1 MRILALLG
9 GLAAGCQTTAET
21 RLDNPDAVD
30 TASTHQALVVPTA
43 PYRNNS
49 PWSIV
54 PDLGVR
60 GSVPSPDPLATDAWS
75 IHEATFSN
83 GRDSNSPGTASRTDW
98 YPLAAG
104 VDWSQFESS
113 PAFTGDLAAA
123 VAAADPTL
131 GRLTDLTWLA
141 GVLNSFP
148 LPIHADPP
156 TVTDGFHG
164 WAPVQARWLRSQYA
178 VTSSTG
184 LMTRQVYADPAFG
197 GEIRERGARLYCA
210 ARHAQFEQA
219 ARPSSL
225 TMGRQVALA
234 LTILGHEIDL
244 GVIEPTFTLDGA
256 QRFTMSGAA
265 DGAQAFAIPMLLGT
279 AITPIDGIG
288 LPGFGELR
296 HPLVLVAGDT
306 EVASAVA
313 PVTMHTG
320 DRPFCNP
327 FAGCGTT
334 PTFSSVSPRDYLTV
348 THAGAA
354 LGRSA
359 QLTVAVPPTPIFT
372 LGVLTLFLEGSGTL
386 TIGAGGAAA
395 PATDRLLAGVPAGW
409 PMPPR
414 SGGLSI
420 SPWSP
425 MYRYDEEPWVPV
437 FDVDAPLTGT
447 PAFALPSAGG
457 GATFG
462 TADPMLMRA
471 LADDDHHVA
480 SSTSIDLHVGGGGSL
495 GFNLGIAAFQITATA
510 EVHVGFGQQTDVRDG
525 VLDLMGN
532 GSGYPMTALTVTPST
547 NANVGATFI
556 VTLHVHIPI
565 PLDPIDE
572 TITIV
577 STSTDT
583 GWGSSAWPQ
592 TNRALIATGSQYGD
606 PTYQPWAVSH
616 LPSSSTPATSPAY
629 PTFDSFAQDVNAC
642 LADTTSYPP
651 VPPGCPPAAH
661 GSTPHG
667 NLCVFTGSRPID
679 GWIGNGMPAAW
690 AGACSAVPS
699 HVDAILPGATP
710 DQKACYIA
718 VLSELCKPISNEQDW
733 QGQHGVSRII
743 DMVTPNIALDALT
756 DQCARAFL
764 PTPSTGTFNR
774 IFEFGACDDTA
785 RMLEPG
791 DVITATPT
799 PPGTPAPITPG
810 TCH

>member
-1 MRILALLG
+1 MTQTPSIQTLALLG
-9 GLAAGCQTTAET
+9 GLALTAACS
-21 RLDNPDAVD
+21 DAVD
-30 TASTHQALVVPTA
+30 TAATPQALVAAAA

-49 PWSIV
+49 PSSIV

-60 GSVPSPDPLATDAWS
+60 GSVPSAPATATDAWS

-83 GRDSNSPGTASRTDW
+83 GRDSNSPGATSAATW

-104 VDWSQFESS
+104 VDFAQFESA

-123 VAAADPTL
+123 VGAAGPAL
-131 GRLTDLTWLA
+131 GRLTDLSWLA
-141 GVLNSFP
+141 TLLDSFP
-148 LPIHADPP
+148 LPIHVGTP
-156 TVTDGFHG
+156 TPSDGFHG
-164 WAPVQARWLRSQYA
+164 WAPVQGRWLRNQYA

-184 LMTRQVYADPAFG
+184 AMTRQDYADPAFG

-234 LTILGHEIDL
+234 LSILGHEIDL

-256 QRFTMSGAA
+256 QRFTSSGAI
-265 DGAQAFAIPMLLGT
+265 DGAQAFEIPMLLGA

-296 HPLVLVAGDT
+296 HPMVLITGDT

-313 PVTMHTG
+313 PVSLHTG
-320 DRPFCNP
+320 DHTFCNV
-327 FAGCGTT
+327 FSGCRTA
-334 PTFSSVSPRDYLTV
+334 PTFSTVSPRDYLTV
-348 THAGAA
+348 THADAA

-359 QLTVAVPPTPIFT
+359 QLVVTVPDTPIFT
-372 LGVLTLFLEGSGTL
+372 LGLFTLSLHGSGTL
-386 TIGAGGAAA
+386 TIGGGGPGA
-395 PATDRLLAGVPAGW
+395 PANDRLLAGVPSGW
-409 PMPPR
+409 PVPPR
-414 SGGLSI
+414 SGRLST

-425 MYRYDEEPWVPV
+425 AYFYDEEPWSPV

-447 PAFALPSAGG
+447 PSFALPTAGG

-462 TADPMLMRA
+462 TSDPMVMRA
-471 LADDDHHVA
+471 LADDDHHVTT
-480 SSTSIDLHVGGGGSL
+480 STSVDLGVGGTASV
-495 GFNLGIAAFQITATA
+495 GFSLGIAAFVLAGTGD
-510 EVHVGFGQQTDVRDG
+510 VHVGFGQQIDVRDG

-547 NANVGATFI
+547 SASVNASFT
-556 VTLHVHIPI
+556 VTLHIHIP
-565 PLDPIDE
+565 LVFDTIDE
-572 TITIV
+572 TVTIV
-577 STSTDT
+577 TTSTGNT
-583 GWGSSAWPQ
+583 WGSAPWPQ

-629 PTFDSFAQDVNAC
+629 PVFNSFDQDVNAC

-651 VPPGCPPAAH
+651 VPPGCPPSAH
-661 GSTPHG
+661 GSPPHG
-667 NLCVFTGSRPID
+667 NLCVFSGSRPID
-679 GWIGNGMPAAW
+679 GWLGNGTTAAW
-690 AGACSAVPS
+690 AGACADISG
-699 HVDAILPGATP
+699 HVDAILPGATTA
-710 DQKACYIA
+710 QKQCYTA
-718 VLSELCKPISNEQDW
+718 VLSGLCAPTSQEQDW
-733 QGQHGVSRII
+733 HGQHGVARII
-743 DMVTPNIALDALT
+743 DMVVPNIDLGALS
-756 DQCARAFL
+756 DQCGRAFA
-764 PTPSTGTFNR
+764 PTPATGTFNR
-774 IFEFGACDDTA
+774 IFEFGACDDGA

-791 DVITATPT
+791 DVITTPPT
-799 PPGTPAPITPG
+799 PVGTPSPVTPG